1 VMVWPGLLTPT
12 PNVQRRT
19 LNVERRTGWIQA
31 PLKSRQVVTRN
42 YICAVDKRFGRDYFM
57 A

>member
-1 VMVWPGLLTPT
+1 MVWSGLLTPT